1 MIAPSENDIIQS
13 DISERKKQI
22 FNLANKLFSEP
33 NIFIQK
39 AINDQIKI
47 ECEKLTY
54 LINLK
59 SMNISMN
66 GNFNQM
72 QNIGGINKNDNQIIN
87 NDINLNMN
95 KPILNIVFKNEID
108 GCITVKCQIHNK
120 ISELIGIYENKIR
133 DNTNEIKSKKYYTN
147 GKRIYPDMKVYEAKL
162 FNGSIINVS

>member
-1 MIAPSENDIIQS
+1 MIAPSENDIILS
-13 DISERKKQI
+13 NLFERKKQI
-22 FNLANKLFSEP
+22 FNLSNKLFSEP

-59 SMNISMN
+59 LMNISMN

-72 QNIGGINKNDNQIIN
+72 QNIGGNNKNNNHIIN

-120 ISELIGIYENKIR
+120 ISELIEIYKNKIR
-133 DNTNEIKSKKYYTN
+133 DYKNEIGPKKYYTN